1 MNDETPQCQ
10 SVKIINR
17 LGLHA
22 RAAGKLVNVV
32 DQFNAIV
39 TLEKDNQVAST
50 DSILELMMLTAS
62 PGDEVTVKAIGHE
75 ASTALKAVVDLIQQG
90 FGEEISPV
98 MNLQEPEM
106 GQREI

>member
-1 MNDETPQCQ
+1 MLAMNDEAPNCQ
-10 SVKIINR
+10 SVKIVNR

-22 RAAGKLVNVV
+22 RAAGKLVNLA

-62 PGDEVTVKAIGHE
+62 PGDEVTVKATGPE
-75 ASTALKAVVDLIQQG
+75 ASMALKAVVDLIQQG
-90 FGEEISPV
+90 FGEEISPEI
-98 MNLQEPEM
+98 NPQEPEM
-106 GQREI
+106 

>member
-1 MNDETPQCQ
+1 MLAMNDESPNCQ
-10 SVKIINR
+10 SVKIVNR

-22 RAAGKLVNVV
+22 RAAGKLVNLV

-39 TLEKDNQVAST
+39 MLEKDNQVAST

-62 PGDEVTVKAIGHE
+62 PGDEVTVKATGPE
-75 ASTALKAVVDLIQQG
+75 ASMALKAVVDLIQQG

-98 MNLQEPEM
+98 FNPQEPRM
-106 GQREI
+106 

>member
-1 MNDETPQCQ
+1 MLAMNDEAPNCQ
-10 SVKIINR
+10 SVKIVNR

-22 RAAGKLVNVV
+22 RASGKLVNLA

-62 PGDEVTVKAIGHE
+62 PGDEVTVKATGPE
-75 ASTALKAVVDLIQQG
+75 ASMALKAVVDLIQQG
-90 FGEEISPV
+90 FGEEISPEI
-98 MNLQEPEM
+98 NPQEPEM
-106 GQREI
+106 